1 MNPSIRYISEALPP
15 MKSALEA
22 QQPEWLPEFEDFVK
36 CLGPRPLVYERA
48 QREWD
53 AAVVG
58 ALLAWGFFVSQMG
71 DDSAETPVADTP
83 ADEPAPSDVDNVPAD
98 NVPADEAPRVSSLVG
113 VGGTYAILGPSGAPL
128 VEGLR

>member
-1 MNPSIRYISEALPP
+1 

-71 DDSAETPVADTP
+71 DDSAEPPVADTP
-83 ADEPAPSDVDNVPAD
+83 ADEPAPSDVLPSLDPSVPAD
-98 NVPADEAPRVSSLVG
+98 DVAGVSPLVR
-113 VGGTYAILGPSGAPL
+113 VGGSYAILGPDGQAMI
-128 VEGLR
+128 EGLR